1 MNVTSIKAFFSH
13 QKSVWPVIVILLFF
27 SACGYRFSG
36 SGNLPGGIQ
45 TVAIEIFENRTTETG
60 LENIITNDL
69 IYEFSR
75 KGRRVEKDSKKAEAV
90 LTGVIESERIAT
102 ISRRAQQSALARRV
116 TIVVSLKLTGS
127 DGGVKWSASGV
138 SSFQDY
144 NVTTDKQANEISK
157 RRAIE
162 DLSKKLAEKVYNRL
176 TDNF

>member
-1 MNVTSIKAFFSH
+1 MNVTSIKAFFYH
-13 QKSVWPVIVILLFF
+13 QKYIWPVIVILLFF

-60 LENIITNDL
+60 LENTITNNL

-75 KGRRVEKDSKKAEAV
+75 KGRRVQKDSKKAEAV
-90 LTGVIESERIAT
+90 LTGVIESERITT
-102 ISRRAQQSALARRV
+102 ISRQAQQSALARRV

-138 SSFQDY
+138 SAFQDY

-162 DLSKKLAEKVYNRL
+162 NLSKKLAEKVYNRL